1 MLRRRFLTFL
11 FVYVIAFASASLR
24 AGGPGD
30 LDADGEVEPV
40 MIDIT
45 DRKPPSAAE
54 WDALQADGQRGLSL
68 GSLGDFKANT
78 LAIMNTRYF
87 TANAAEGT
95 LASYGKMGSDKRY
108 DRFGQI
114 EGVEF
119 PLEKNSWKKRFVM
132 NGAALMKIAG
142 SRFLEFAGLGV
153 DAKADKQRQF
163 QVTFVGTTVPKD
175 EAIRKLNEN
184 IEALEYFDALQQKR
198 TAHDREKVKIF
209 AGSAPPAPKVVL
221 ANVVMLDGKFTEALA
236 ASGDVSLRNRVVND
250 SIELSL
256 KTKSGEELMLLSPV
270 VRCYRTYSVE
280 FKTSRDGQPDYR
292 TLTDKKGRDHRVPQ
306 VFDLT
311 PDL

>member
-1 MLRRRFLTFL
+1 MLRRCFLVL
-11 FVYVIAFASASLR
+11 LFASLIAATAR
-24 AGGPGD
+24 ADEPGD
-30 LDADGEVEPV
+30 ADSSSEVEPV

-54 WDALQADGQRGLSL
+54 WDALQEDGQRGFSL
-68 GSLGDFKANT
+68 GSLADFKANT

-114 EGVEF
+114 QGVEF
-119 PLEKNSWKKRFVM
+119 PLEQNSWKKRFAM

-142 SRFLEFAGLGV
+142 GRFLEFAGLGV
-153 DAKADKQRQF
+153 DAKADKKSQF

-175 EAIRKLNEN
+175 EAVRKLNEN
-184 IEALEYFDALQQKR
+184 IEALEYFDALAQKR
-198 TAHDREKVKIF
+198 AAYDREKVKLF

-221 ANVVMLDGKFTEALA
+221 ANVVMLDGKFSEALA
-236 ASGDVSLRNRVVND
+236 ASGDASLRNRVVND

-256 KTKSGEELMLLSPV
+256 KTKSGEELTLLSPV

-292 TLTDKKGRDHRVPQ
+292 TLTDKKGREHRVPQ